1 MIPKRLT
8 LQGIYSY
15 QKEQTIDFS
24 TLTQAGLFGIFGSVG
39 SGKSTILEAVSFAL
53 FGQSERLNAKGDNR
67 NYNMMNLKSNEL
79 KIDFEFTS
87 GGETYRFMVQG
98 RRNSKKFEDVKKLER
113 TAYHLKN
120 GEWESIPADSAEE
133 ITGLNYNNFHRT
145 IIIPQGKFQEFLQL
159 SSRDRTDMLRE
170 LFNLNKFELFGR
182 VAEMQRSNEMH
193 LVELTTRL
201 ESIGVIDPEEINR
214 LETKLKTTSEE
225 LKKTNENLTSLQNQI
240 KAEESIREIQLKLND
255 TKTRKANL
263 LKEKEKIDQLEKELK
278 EFETFSRIF
287 RASLDRADQLSKD
300 HNKAEKEQNTE
311 KEELQKLR
319 ESLKKLNETFE
330 KTRQQWSNR
339 DKWLREAEE
348 FTKMSTVRQLE
359 EKIKKEKER
368 RKKGTAMVDENRV
381 VVEQL
386 KESLK
391 NNKELLNEKK
401 KQLPDLKI
409 LSDVRDWFSQLKQ
422 LTKSEQETREQL
434 NEVSK
439 AEKELTAQFTKI
451 AENRNITVEQP
462 VANLINALQ
471 DSFSSEKK
479 QLEETKKQ
487 LEADWHNVQVQQ
499 QLQKYAHELTDG
511 KPCPLCGSEH
521 HPNILE
527 AGDLSEKLSIV
538 SEKRRKN
545 EELHK
550 QLIDTETQL
559 LRLSDKMETISRDRK
574 KFTNNLNILSEQIKQ
589 HREKFQ
595 WTSFSPEKEEQVT
608 EAFQKHEIISNEIKK
623 LESEQEKILSETEK
637 AEKNKESYRKVMD
650 EIEHSIV
657 EKKSRIE
664 TLYSQFNELKPENLT
679 ALANDELIQ
688 KSATLKKQHF
698 EINERYQR
706 EEKQVAENSK
716 KLDTLS
722 GRIEAREKQLSEI
735 KKEWQTVEEKIS
747 VLLEE
752 NGNLTRET
760 VVKIVFRNFDTD
772 GVRKQIDQHKQELS
786 NIATSIRQYEA
797 ELKGRS
803 FDEKIYLEIINQH
816 QQLNKKVE
824 ELNRAWGEANTTLS
838 RMKKDQ
844 EKAKEIKKQH
854 SKVLERAENLK
865 VMKNLFQGGRFVNYI
880 STVYLQE
887 LVRSAND
894 RFYRLTRQH
903 LSLELASDN
912 SFQVRDFMNEG
923 HLRSVK
929 TLSGGQT
936 FQASLSLAL
945 SLADSIQKHT
955 SASGNFFFLDE
966 GFGTLD
972 RESLSIVFDTLK
984 SLRHENRI
992 VGVISHVEEMNQ
1004 EIGTF
1009 LKIDNDDEKGSL
1021 VKASWELN
1029 DN

>member
-24 TLTQAGLFGIFGSVG
+24 TLTEAGLFGIFGSVG

-53 FGQSERLNAKGDNR
+53 FGQSERLHARDNR

-87 GGETYRFMVQG
+87 GGETYRFMVHG
-98 RRNSKKFEDVKKLER
+98 RRNSKKFEDVKKLDR

-120 GEWESIPADSAEE
+120 GEWESIPADSAEK

-159 SSRDRTDMLRE
+159 SSKDRTDMLRE

-182 VAEMQRSNEMH
+182 VAEMQRNNELH

-201 ESIGVIDPEEINR
+201 ESIGVIDPEEIKG
-214 LETKLKTTSEE
+214 LEAKLKTTSEK
-225 LKKTNENLTSLQNQI
+225 LKQANETVATLQKQI
-240 KAEESIREIQLKLND
+240 KAEEGVREIQLKLKE
-255 TKTRKANL
+255 TKTRQTIL

-287 RASLDRADQLSKD
+287 RAPLERADQLTKD
-300 HNKAEKEQNTE
+300 RNKTEKEQNSE

-319 ESLKKLNETFE
+319 ENLKKLNETFE
-330 KTRQQWSNR
+330 KTRHQWSNR

-348 FTKMSTVRQLE
+348 FEKMSTLRQLE
-359 EKIKKEKER
+359 ETIKKEQER
-368 RKKGTAMVDENRV
+368 REKGTAMVEENLV

-391 NNKELLNEKK
+391 NNKKILIEKK

-409 LSDVRDWFSQLKQ
+409 LSDIRDWFSQLKQ
-422 LTKSEQETREQL
+422 LNKRQQETKNQL
-434 NEVSK
+434 NEASK
-439 AEKELTAQFTKI
+439 AEKDLAAQVIKI
-451 AENRNITVEQP
+451 TETRNITSEKP
-462 VANLINALQ
+462 VADLIKALQ
-471 DSFSSEKK
+471 DSFSTEKK
-479 QLEETKKQ
+479 QLEENKKQ
-487 LEADWHNVQVQQ
+487 LEADWHSVQVQQ

-521 HPNILE
+521 HPNILK

-538 SEKRRKN
+538 SEKRRKS
-545 EELHK
+545 EERHK
-550 QLIDTETQL
+550 QLTDTETQL
-559 LRLSDKMETISRDRK
+559 LRLSDKLETISKDRK
-574 KFTNNLNILSEQIKQ
+574 KFADNLEILTEQIKQ

-595 WTSFSPEKEEQVT
+595 WTSFSLEKEEQVT
-608 EAFQKHEIISNEIKK
+608 EAFQKHEVTSNEIKK

-637 AEKNKESYRKVMD
+637 AEKNKESYRKVLD
-650 EIEHSIV
+650 EIERSIV

-679 ALANDELIQ
+679 ALSNDELIQ
-688 KSATLKKQHF
+688 KAATLRKQNS
-698 EINERYQR
+698 EINERYQQ
-706 EEKQVAENSK
+706 EEKQVAETSK

-735 KKEWQTVEEKIS
+735 EKEWQTIEDKINS
-747 VLLEE
+747 LLEE

-760 VVKIVFRNFDTD
+760 VVKVVFRSFDTD
-772 GVRKQIDQHKQELS
+772 GVRNQIDKHKQELS
-786 NIATSIRQYEA
+786 NITTSIRQYET
-797 ELKGRS
+797 ELNGRS
-803 FDEKIYLEIINQH
+803 FDEKKHLELTNQH
-816 QQLNKKVE
+816 QQLNKKIE
-824 ELNRAWGEANTTLS
+824 ELNRSWGEANTTLN
-838 RMKKDQ
+838 RMKKGQ

-854 SKVLERAENLK
+854 SKVLERAEDLK
-865 VMKNLFQGGRFVNYI
+865 MMKNLFQGGRFVKYI
-880 STVYLQE
+880 STVFLQE
-887 LVRSAND
+887 LVRAAND

-1021 VKASWELN
+1021 VKASWEL
-1029 DN
+1029 

>member
-15 QKEQTIDFS
+15 QQEQTIDFS

-53 FGQSERLNAKGDNR
+53 FGQSERLNARDNR

-87 GGETYRFMVQG
+87 GEETYRFMVQG
-98 RRNSKKFEDVKKLER
+98 RRNSKKFEDVKKLDR

-120 GEWESIPADSAEE
+120 GEWESIPEDSAEE

-159 SSRDRTDMLRE
+159 GSKERTDMLRE

-182 VAEMQRSNEMH
+182 VAEMQRNNEMH
-193 LVELTTRL
+193 LVELTTKL
-201 ESIGVIDPEEINR
+201 ESFGTINPEEIKE
-214 LETKLKTTSEE
+214 LETKIKATSEE
-225 LKKTNENLTSLQNQI
+225 LKQANETITNLQKQI
-240 KAEESIREIQLKLND
+240 KTEEGVREIQNKINE
-255 TKTRKANL
+255 TKARQSNL
-263 LKEKEKIDQLEKELK
+263 LKEKEKIDKVEKELK
-278 EFETFSRIF
+278 EYETFSRIF
-287 RASLDRADQLSKD
+287 RSPLERSDRLTKD
-300 HNKAEKEQNTE
+300 RDTVEKEQKSE

-319 ESLKKLNETFE
+319 NRLKNLNEVFE

-348 FTKMSTVRQLE
+348 FEKMSTLRQLE
-359 EKIKKEKER
+359 AEIAKEQER
-368 RKKGTAMVDENRV
+368 WKKGTTMVEENLV
-381 VVEQL
+381 VLEKL
-386 KESLK
+386 KDRLK
-391 NNKELLNEKK
+391 NNKELLNAKK

-409 LSDVRDWFSQLKQ
+409 LSDVRDWFSQFKQ
-422 LTKSEQETREQL
+422 LSINQKETNNLL
-434 NEVSK
+434 NEVSNT
-439 AEKELTAQFTKI
+439 EKNESAQVIKI
-451 AENRNITVEQP
+451 AENRNITAEEP
-462 VANLINALQ
+462 VSNLTKTLQ
-471 DSFSSEKK
+471 ASISSEKK
-479 QLEETKKQ
+479 QLEEHKKQ
-487 LEADWHNVQVQQ
+487 LDVEWHSVQVQQ

-521 HPNILE
+521 HPSILE
-527 AGDLSEKLSIV
+527 ADDLSEKLEKIKKDRQK
-538 SEKRRKN
+538 SENQTR
-545 EELHK
+545 
-550 QLIDTETQL
+550 QLTETETTL
-559 LRLSDKMETISRDRK
+559 LRISDKIETISKDRK
-574 KFTNNLNILSEQIKQ
+574 KYTDNLNLLTEQIKQ

-595 WTSFSPEKEEQVT
+595 WTQFSFDKEDQVT
-608 EAFQKHEIISNEIKK
+608 EGFKKHEVISNEIKK
-623 LESEQEKILSETEK
+623 LENEQEKIGSELEK
-637 AEKNKESYRKVMD
+637 AEKNKENYSKVLE
-650 EIEHSIV
+650 EIKHSIV
-657 EKKSRIE
+657 EKKSRID
-664 TLYSQFNELKPENLT
+664 TLYSQFNELKPGNLT
-679 ALANDELIQ
+679 AFTNDELKQ
-688 KSATLKKQHF
+688 KTAALKNQYS
-698 EINERYQR
+698 EIDKRYQQ
-706 EEKQVAENSK
+706 EEKQVAETAK

-722 GRIEAREKQLSEI
+722 GRIEAREKQLTEI
-735 KKEWQTVEEKIS
+735 EKEWRSVEEKIS
-747 VLLEE
+747 TLLEE
-752 NGNLTRET
+752 NGNPERKTI
-760 VVKIVFRNFDTD
+760 VKIVFKSFDTD
-772 GVRKQIDQHKQELS
+772 GVRKQIDKHKQELNNVS
-786 NIATSIRQYEA
+786 TSIRQYET
-797 ELKGRS
+797 ELNGRN
-803 FDEKIYLEIINQH
+803 FDEKKYLELTNQH
-816 QQLNKKVE
+816 QQLNKKIE
-824 ELNRAWGEANTTLS
+824 ELNRAWGEASTTLN
-838 RMKKDQ
+838 RMKKDL

-854 SKVLERAENLK
+854 DKVLERAEDLK
-865 VMKNLFQGGRFVNYI
+865 LMKNLFKGGAFVNYI

-1021 VKASWELN
+1021 VKASWEI
-1029 DN
+1029 

>member
-15 QKEQTIDFS
+15 QQEQTIDFS

-53 FGQSERLNAKGDNR
+53 FGQSERLNARDNR

-87 GGETYRFMVQG
+87 GEETYRFMVQG
-98 RRNSKKFEDVKKLER
+98 RRNSKKFEDVKKLDR

-120 GEWESIPADSAEE
+120 GEWESIPEDSAEE

-159 SSRDRTDMLRE
+159 GSKERTDMLRE

-182 VAEMQRSNEMH
+182 VAEMQRNNEMH
-193 LVELTTRL
+193 LVELTTKL
-201 ESIGVIDPEEINR
+201 ESFGTINPEEIKE
-214 LETKLKTTSEE
+214 LETKIKATSEE
-225 LKKTNENLTSLQNQI
+225 LKQANETITNLQKQI
-240 KAEESIREIQLKLND
+240 KTEEGVREIQNKINE
-255 TKTRKANL
+255 TKARQSNL
-263 LKEKEKIDQLEKELK
+263 LKEKEKIDKVEKELK
-278 EFETFSRIF
+278 EYETFSRIF
-287 RASLDRADQLSKD
+287 RSPLERSDRLTKD
-300 HNKAEKEQNTE
+300 RDTVEKEQKSE

-319 ESLKKLNETFE
+319 NRLKNLNEVFE

-348 FTKMSTVRQLE
+348 FEKMSTLRQLE
-359 EKIKKEKER
+359 AEIAKEQER
-368 RKKGTAMVDENRV
+368 RKKGTTMVEENLV
-381 VVEQL
+381 VLEKL
-386 KESLK
+386 KDRLK
-391 NNKELLNEKK
+391 NNKELLNAKK

-409 LSDVRDWFSQLKQ
+409 LSDVRDWFSQFKQ
-422 LTKSEQETREQL
+422 LSINQKGTNDLL

-439 AEKELTAQFTKI
+439 AEKNESAQVLKI
-451 AENRNITVEQP
+451 AANRNITAEEP
-462 VANLINALQ
+462 VTNLIKTLQ
-471 DSFSSEKK
+471 ASISSEKK
-479 QLEETKKQ
+479 QLEEHKKQ
-487 LEADWHNVQVQQ
+487 LDADWHGVQVQQ

-521 HPNILE
+521 HPKILE
-527 AGDLSEKLSIV
+527 ADDLSEKLEKIKKDRQK
-538 SEKRRKN
+538 SENQTR
-545 EELHK
+545 
-550 QLIDTETQL
+550 QLTETETTL
-559 LRLSDKMETISRDRK
+559 LRISDKIETISGNRK
-574 KFTNNLNILSEQIKQ
+574 KYTDNLNLLTEQIKQ

-595 WTSFSPEKEEQVT
+595 WTQFSFDKEDQVT
-608 EAFQKHEIISNEIKK
+608 EAFKKHENISNEIKK
-623 LESEQEKILSETEK
+623 LENEQEKIGSELEK
-637 AEKNKESYRKVMD
+637 AEKNKENYSKVLE
-650 EIEHSIV
+650 EIQHSIV
-657 EKKSRIE
+657 EKKSRID
-664 TLYSQFNELKPENLT
+664 TLYSQFNELKPGNLT
-679 ALANDELIQ
+679 AFTNDELKQ
-688 KSATLKKQHF
+688 KTAALKNQYS
-698 EINERYQR
+698 EIDKRYQQ
-706 EEKQVAENSK
+706 EEKQVAETAK

-722 GRIEAREKQLSEI
+722 GRIEAREKQLTAIE
-735 KKEWQTVEEKIS
+735 KEWRSVEAKIS
-747 VLLEE
+747 TLLEE
-752 NGNLTRET
+752 NGNPERKTI
-760 VVKIVFRNFDTD
+760 VKIVFKSFDTD
-772 GVRKQIDQHKQELS
+772 GVRKQIDKHKQELNNVS
-786 NIATSIRQYEA
+786 TSIRQYET
-797 ELKGRS
+797 ELNGRN
-803 FDEKIYLEIINQH
+803 FDEKKYLELTNQH
-816 QQLNKKVE
+816 QQLNKKIE
-824 ELNRAWGEANTTLS
+824 ELNRAWGEASTTLN
-838 RMKKDQ
+838 RMKKDL

-854 SKVLERAENLK
+854 DKVLERAEDLK
-865 VMKNLFQGGRFVNYI
+865 LMKNLFKGGAFVNYI

-1009 LKIDNDDEKGSL
+1009 LKIDNDEEKGSL
-1021 VKASWELN
+1021 VKASWKF
-1029 DN
+1029 

>member
-15 QKEQTIDFS
+15 QQEQTIDFS
-24 TLTQAGLFGIFGSVG
+24 TLTEAGLFGIFGSVG

-53 FGQSERLNAKGDNR
+53 FGQSERLNARDNR

-98 RRNSKKFEDVKKLER
+98 RRNSKKFEDVKKLDR

-120 GEWESIPADSAEE
+120 GEWESIPEDSAEE

-159 SSRDRTDMLRE
+159 GSKERTDMLRE

-182 VAEMQRSNEMH
+182 VAEMQRNNELN

-201 ESIGVIDPEEINR
+201 ESLGTINPEEIEG
-214 LETKLKTTSEE
+214 LETKIKTTGEE
-225 LKKTNENLTSLQNQI
+225 LKQANETVTNLQKQI
-240 KAEESIREIQLKLND
+240 KAEEGVREIQNKINE
-255 TKTRKANL
+255 TKARQTNL
-263 LKEKEKIDQLEKELK
+263 LKEKEQIDGLEKELK
-278 EFETFSRIF
+278 EYETFSRIF
-287 RASLDRADQLSKD
+287 RSPLERADRLTQD
-300 HNKAEKEQNTE
+300 HNNIEKEQKTE
-311 KEELQKLR
+311 TEELQKLR
-319 ESLKKLNETFE
+319 ERLKNLNEVFA

-348 FTKMSTVRQLE
+348 FEKMSTLRQLE
-359 EKIKKEKER
+359 AEIAKEQER
-368 RKKGTAMVDENRV
+368 RKKGATMVEENLV
-381 VVEQL
+381 VLEKL
-386 KESLK
+386 KDRLK
-391 NNKELLNEKK
+391 NNKELLNAKK

-409 LSDVRDWFSQLKQ
+409 LSDVRDWFSQIKQ
-422 LTKSEQETREQL
+422 LSGSQKETNDLL
-434 NEVSK
+434 NEVSI
-439 AEKELTAQFTKI
+439 AEKNESAQVIKI
-451 AENRNITVEQP
+451 AVNRNIPAEEP
-462 VANLINALQ
+462 VANLIKTLQ
-471 DSFSSEKK
+471 ASISSEKK
-479 QLEETKKQ
+479 QLEENKKQ
-487 LEADWHNVQVQQ
+487 LEADWHQVQVQQ
-499 QLQKYAHELTDG
+499 QLQKFAHELTDG

-527 AGDLSEKLSIV
+527 ADDLSEKL
-538 SEKRRKN
+538 EKIKKDRLKN
-545 EELHK
+545 EEQTK
-550 QLIDTETQL
+550 QLSETETTL
-559 LRLSDKMETISRDRK
+559 LRISDRIETISKDRK
-574 KFTNNLNILSEQIKQ
+574 KYTANLNLLTEQIKQ

-595 WTSFSPEKEEQVT
+595 WTQFSFDKEEQVT
-608 EAFQKHEIISNEIKK
+608 EAFKKHEVISNEIKE
-623 LESEQEKILSETEK
+623 LENEQEKIGSESEK
-637 AEKNKESYRKVMD
+637 AEKNKENYSKVLE
-650 EIEHSIV
+650 EIKHSII
-657 EKKSRIE
+657 EKKSRVD
-664 TLYSQFNELKPENLT
+664 TLYSQFNEFKPENLT
-679 ALANDELIQ
+679 AFTNDELKQ
-688 KSATLKKQHF
+688 KAATLKNQHS
-698 EINERYQR
+698 EIDKRYQQ
-706 EEKQVAENSK
+706 EEKKVAETSK

-722 GRIEAREKQLSEI
+722 GRIEAREKQLAEI
-735 KKEWQTVEEKIS
+735 KKEWKTVEEKINS
-747 VLLEE
+747 LLDE
-752 NGNLTRET
+752 NGNPKRET
-760 VVKIVFRNFDTD
+760 VVKLVFKSFDTD
-772 GVRKQIDQHKQELS
+772 GIRKQIDTHKQELNNVS
-786 NIATSIRQYEA
+786 TSIRQYET
-797 ELKGRS
+797 ELNGRS
-803 FDEKIYLEIINQH
+803 FEEKKYLELTSQH
-816 QQLNKKVE
+816 QQLNKKIE
-824 ELNRAWGEANTTLS
+824 ELNRAWGEASNSLN
-838 RMKKDQ
+838 RMKKDR

-854 SKVLERAENLK
+854 DKVLERAEDLK
-865 VMKNLFQGGRFVNYI
+865 MMKNLFKGGAFVNYI

-1021 VKASWELN
+1021 VKASWEI
-1029 DN
+1029 

>member
-1 MIPKRLT
+1 MTPKRLT

-15 QKEQTIDFS
+15 QQEQTIDFS

-53 FGQSERLNAKGDNR
+53 FGQSERLNARDNR

-87 GGETYRFMVQG
+87 CGETYRFMVQG

-120 GEWESIPADSAEE
+120 GEWESIPEDSAEE

-159 SSRDRTDMLRE
+159 GSKERTDMLRE

-182 VAEMQRSNEMH
+182 VAEMQRSNELH
-193 LVELTTRL
+193 LVELTTKL
-201 ESIGVIDPEEINR
+201 ESLGTIDPEEVKG
-214 LETKLKTTSEE
+214 LETKIKETSEK
-225 LKKTNENLTSLQNQI
+225 LKQANETIINLQKQI
-240 KAEESIREIQLKLND
+240 KTAEGIREIQHKLNES
-255 TKTRKANL
+255 KNRQKNL
-263 LKEKEKIDQLEKELK
+263 LKEKERIDRLENELK
-278 EFETFSRIF
+278 EYESFSRIF
-287 RASLDRADQLSKD
+287 RSPLERADRLTKD
-300 HNKAEKEQNTE
+300 RNTVEKEQKTE

-319 ESLKKLNETFE
+319 ESLKKLTENFE

-348 FTKMSTVRQLE
+348 FEKMSTVRQLE
-359 EKIKKEKER
+359 AEIAKEKDR
-368 RKKGTAMVDENRV
+368 HKKGSTMVEENLV
-381 VVEQL
+381 VLEKL
-386 KESLK
+386 KDRLK
-391 NNKELLNEKK
+391 NNKVMLNEKK

-409 LSDVRDWFSQLKQ
+409 LSDVRDWYSQFKQ
-422 LTKSEQETREQL
+422 LSQSQKETKELL
-434 NEVSK
+434 NEVSNN
-439 AEKELTAQFTKI
+439 EKDISEQVIKI
-451 AENRNITVEQP
+451 AENFNITAEKP
-462 VANLINALQ
+462 VSNLIKTLQ
-471 DSFSSEKK
+471 TSISSDKK
-479 QLEETKKQ
+479 QLEGNKKK
-487 LEADWHNVQVQQ
+487 LDADRHDLQVQQ

-521 HPNILE
+521 HPNLLE
-527 AGDLSEKLSIV
+527 TDDLSEKLSAIR
-538 SEKRRKN
+538 EKIHKN
-545 EELHK
+545 EELYK
-550 QLIDTETQL
+550 QLTETETKL
-559 LRLSDKMETISRDRK
+559 LRLSDRIENIFKEQK
-574 KFTNNLNILSEQIKQ
+574 KHTDNLELFTEQIKQ
-589 HREKFQ
+589 HREKFL
-595 WTSFSPEKEEQVT
+595 WTQFSFDKEEQVT
-608 EAFQKHEIISNEIKK
+608 EAFKKHELLSKEIKE
-623 LESEQEKILSETEK
+623 LEDEQEKIIYESEK
-637 AEKNKESYRKVMD
+637 AEKNKEDYRKILE
-650 EIEHSIV
+650 EIERSIL

-664 TLYSQFNELKPENLT
+664 TLYSQFSELNPENLAGFT
-679 ALANDELIQ
+679 NDELKQ
-688 KSATLKKQHF
+688 KTTTLKKQHS
-698 EINERYQR
+698 EIDKRYQQ
-706 EEKQVAENSK
+706 EEKQVTETSK

-722 GRIEAREKQLSEI
+722 GRIEAREKQLNEI
-735 KKEWQTVEEKIS
+735 EKEWHSIEEKIS
-747 VLLEE
+747 ALLEE
-752 NGNLTRET
+752 NGIQNRET
-760 VVKIVFRNFDTD
+760 VVKIVFKNFDTNSI
-772 GVRKQIDQHKQELS
+772 RNQIDKHKQELNNVS
-786 NIATSIRQYEA
+786 TSIRQYET
-797 ELKGRS
+797 ELNGRS
-803 FDEKIYLEIINQH
+803 FDEKRYLELTGQH
-816 QQLNKKVE
+816 GQLNKKIE
-824 ELNRAWGEANTTLS
+824 ELNRAWGEASTTLN
-838 RMKKDQ
+838 RIKKDQ

-854 SKVLERAENLK
+854 HKVLERAENLK
-865 VMKNLFQGGRFVNYI
+865 MMKNLFKGGAFVNYI

-955 SASGNFFFLDE
+955 SSSGNFFFLDE

-992 VGVISHVEEMNQ
+992 VGVISHVEEMQQ

-1009 LKIDNDDEKGSL
+1009 LKIDNDEEKGSF
-1021 VKASWELN
+1021 VNASWKL
-1029 DN
+1029 

>member
-8 LQGIYSY
+8 IQGIYSY
-15 QKEQTIDFS
+15 QQEQTIDFS

-53 FGQSERLNAKGDNR
+53 FGQSERLNARDNR

-98 RRNSKKFEDVKKLER
+98 RRNSKKFEDVKKLDR

-120 GEWESIPADSAEE
+120 GKWESIPEDSAEK

-159 SSRDRTDMLRE
+159 TSKDRTDMLRE

-182 VAEMQRSNEMH
+182 VAEMQRNNELH

-201 ESIGVIDPEEINR
+201 ESLGTIDPEEIKG

-225 LKKTNENLTSLQNQI
+225 LKQANETVNNLQKQI
-240 KAEESIREIQLKLND
+240 KTEENVREIQHKLNE
-255 TKTRKANL
+255 TKIRQTKL
-263 LKEKEKIDQLEKELK
+263 LKEKEQIDQLEKELD
-278 EFETFSRIF
+278 EYETFSRIF
-287 RASLDRADQLSKD
+287 RSPLERADRLTKD
-300 HNKAEKEQNTE
+300 RNSIEKEQKTE
-311 KEELQKLR
+311 KEELHELR
-319 ESLKKLNETFE
+319 ESLKKLNEVFE
-330 KTRQQWSNR
+330 KTRQQWSSR

-348 FTKMSTVRQLE
+348 FEKMSSVRQLE
-359 EKIKKEKER
+359 AGITKEKER
-368 RKKGTAMVDENRV
+368 RKKGATMVQENLV
-381 VVEQL
+381 VLEKL
-386 KESLK
+386 KDRIK
-391 NNKELLNEKK
+391 NNRELLNEKK
-401 KQLPDLKI
+401 KKLPDLKI
-409 LSDVRDWFSQLKQ
+409 LSDVRDWFSQFKQ
-422 LTKSEQETREQL
+422 LTKDNKETQKQL

-439 AEKELTAQFTKI
+439 TEKDIHDQIRKFAEIRKVTDDEL
-451 AENRNITVEQP
+451 
-462 VANLINALQ
+462 VAKLIKTLEE
-471 DSFSSEKK
+471 SISSETKQLEKNKK
-479 QLEETKKQ
+479 QLDT
-487 LEADWHNVQVQQ
+487 DWHNLQVQQ

-521 HPNILE
+521 HPHILE
-527 AGDLSEKLSIV
+527 ADDLSEKLAKIRT
-538 SEKRRKN
+538 ERQKN
-545 EELHK
+545 DEQHK
-550 QLIDTETQL
+550 QLTETETSL
-559 LRLSDKMETISRDRK
+559 LRLSDKVESISKDRIK
-574 KFTNNLNILSEQIKQ
+574 HLDNLEQITEQLKK

-595 WTSFSPEKEEQVT
+595 WTQFSPDKEDLVT
-608 EAFQKHEIISNEIKK
+608 EAFKKHEVISNEIKK
-623 LESEQEKILSETEK
+623 LESEQEKILSESET
-637 AEKNKESYRKVMD
+637 AEKNKESYRKILD
-650 EIEHSIV
+650 EIERSIL

-664 TLYSQFNELKPENLT
+664 TLYGQFNELKTENLT
-679 ALANDELIQ
+679 ALTNDELT
-688 KSATLKKQHF
+688 KKAATLRKQHS
-698 EINERYQR
+698 EIDKRYQQ
-706 EEKQVAENSK
+706 EEKQVAGTSK
-716 KLDTLS
+716 KMDTLS
-722 GRIEAREKQLSEI
+722 GRIEAREKQLAEI
-735 KKEWQTVEEKIS
+735 QNELQSVEEKINN
-747 VLLEE
+747 LLEE
-752 NGNLTRET
+752 NGKPARESVT
-760 VVKIVFRNFDTD
+760 KIVFKSFDTD
-772 GVRKQIDQHKQELS
+772 GVRKQIDKHKQELS
-786 NIATSIRQYEA
+786 NISASIRQYET
-797 ELKGRS
+797 ELDSRS
-803 FDEKIYLEIINQH
+803 FDEKKYTELTTQF
-816 QQLNKKVE
+816 QQLNKKIE
-824 ELNRAWGEANTTLS
+824 ELNRSWGEANTMLN
-838 RMKKDQ
+838 RMKKDL
-844 EKAKEIKKQH
+844 EKAKEVKRQH
-854 SKVLERAENLK
+854 NKVLERAEDLK
-865 VMKNLFQGGRFVNYI
+865 TMKNLFKGGAFVNYI

-955 SASGNFFFLDE
+955 SSSGNFFFLDE

-992 VGVISHVEEMNQ
+992 VGVISHVEEMQQ

-1009 LKIDNDDEKGSL
+1009 LKIDNDEEKGSQ
-1021 VKASWELN
+1021 VRTSWEI
-1029 DN
+1029 

>member
-15 QKEQTIDFS
+15 QQEQTIDFS

-53 FGQSERLNAKGDNR
+53 FGQSERLNARDNR

-87 GGETYRFMVQG
+87 GNETYRFMVQG
-98 RRNSKKFEDVKKLER
+98 QRNSKKFEDVKKLDR

-120 GEWESIPADSAEE
+120 GEWESIPEDSAEE

-159 SSRDRTDMLRE
+159 GSKERTDMLRE

-182 VAEMQRSNEMH
+182 VADMQRNNEFH
-193 LVELTTRL
+193 LVELTTKL
-201 ESIGVIDPEEINR
+201 ESLGTIDPEEIKG
-214 LETKLKTTSEE
+214 LETKLKSTSTE
-225 LKKTNENLTSLQNQI
+225 LKQTNENGFILQKQI
-240 KAEESIREIQLKLND
+240 KAEEGVREIQNKLNE
-255 TKTRKANL
+255 TKTRQTKL
-263 LKEKEKIDQLEKELK
+263 LKEKEQIDRLEKELK
-278 EFETFSRIF
+278 EYETYSRIF
-287 RASLDRADQLSKD
+287 RSPLERADRLTTD
-300 HNKAEKEQNTE
+300 RHNIEKEQKTE

-319 ESLKKLNETFE
+319 ERLKKLNEIFE
-330 KTRQQWSNR
+330 KTRQQWSSR

-348 FTKMSTVRQLE
+348 FEKMSAVRELE
-359 EKIKKEKER
+359 SGIAKEQER
-368 RKKGTAMVDENRV
+368 RKKGTGMVQENIV
-381 VVEQL
+381 VLEKL
-386 KESLK
+386 KEQLK
-391 NNKELLNEKK
+391 NNKEQLNEKK

-409 LSDVRDWFSQLKQ
+409 LSDVRDWFSQFKQ
-422 LTKSEQETREQL
+422 LTKNQKETQDQL
-434 NEVSK
+434 KENTK
-439 AEKELTAQFTKI
+439 AEKEIYTQISKI
-451 AENRNITVEQP
+451 AEARKATPEEP
-462 VANLINALQ
+462 AANLIKALLA
-471 DSFSSEKK
+471 STSSEKS
-479 QLEETKKQ
+479 QLVENKKK
-487 LEADWHNVQVQQ
+487 LDTDWHDLQVQQ

-527 AGDLSEKLSIV
+527 ADDLSEKLSKIGKERQK
-538 SEKRRKN
+538 SDEH
-545 EELHK
+545 HK
-550 QLIDTETQL
+550 LLTDTETKL
-559 LRLSDKMETISRDRK
+559 LRLSDRIETISKDRK
-574 KFTNNLNILSEQIKQ
+574 KYEDNLEALTAQIKQ
-589 HREKFQ
+589 HHKKFQ
-595 WTSFSPEKEEQVT
+595 WTQFSFDKEDQVT
-608 EAFQKHEIISNEIKK
+608 EAFKKHEVISNEIKK
-623 LESEQEKILSETEK
+623 LETGQEKILSKSET
-637 AEKNKESYRKVMD
+637 AEKNKESYRKILE
-650 EIEHSIV
+650 EIERSIV

-664 TLYSQFNELKPENLT
+664 TLYGQFNELKPDNLT
-679 ALANDELIQ
+679 ALTNDELIQ
-688 KSATLKKQHF
+688 KASTLKKQYS
-698 EINERYQR
+698 EINERYQQ
-706 EEKQVAENSK
+706 EEKKVAETSK

-722 GRIEAREKQLSEI
+722 GRIEARAKQLAEI
-735 KKEWQTVEEKIS
+735 EKEWQAVEEKINT
-747 VLLEE
+747 LLEE
-752 NGNLTRET
+752 KGNPDRET
-760 VVKIVFRNFDTD
+760 VVKIVFKSFDTD
-772 GVRKQIDQHKQELS
+772 GVRKQIDKHKQELS
-786 NIATSIRQYEA
+786 NISTSIRQYET
-797 ELKGRS
+797 ELDGRT
-803 FDEKIYLEIINQH
+803 FDEKKYGELTNQYE
-816 QQLNKKVE
+816 QLNKRIE
-824 ELNRAWGEANTTLS
+824 ELNRAWGEANNKIN

-854 SKVLERAENLK
+854 NKVLERAENLK
-865 VMKNLFQGGRFVNYI
+865 MMKNLFKGGAFVNYI

-984 SLRHENRI
+984 SLRHENRT
-992 VGVISHVEEMNQ
+992 VGVISHVEEMQQ
-1004 EIGTF
+1004 EIGAF
-1009 LKIDNDDEKGSL
+1009 LKIDNDEEKGSL
-1021 VKASWELN
+1021 VKACWEL
-1029 DN
+1029 